1 MFITDHDI
9 SGKFHFI
16 VMNEEELKG
25 KVMLLSNTYALWT
38 AWPVLQDHLYHMEN
52 ENF

>member
-25 KVMLLSNTYALWT
+25 KVRLLSNTYALRT
-38 AWPVLQDHLYHMEN
+38 AWTVLRDHLY
-52 ENF
+52 